1 MATSNNRE
9 VTGWVGWV
17 AFAAFMMILG
27 GVFQAFVGLTAIV
40 KDQFFVATPN
50 YLVTFDVTTWGWIHL
65 IVSILVVVA
74 GAAVLRG
81 KVWGRSIGVL
91 LVLVSALA
99 NLAFIPYYPLWSTL
113 IIVIDVLVAYA
124 LIVHGGELAE

>member
-1 MATSNNRE
+1 MAKTNNE

-27 GVFQAFVGLTAIV
+27 GVFQAFVGLTAIA
-40 KDQFFVATPN
+40 KDSFFVAAPN
-50 YLVTFDVTTWGWIHL
+50 YLITFDVTTWGWIHL
-65 IVSILVVVA
+65 VVSLLIIAA

-81 KVWGRSIGVL
+81 KVWGRSIGVV
-91 LVLVSALA
+91 LVLASALA
-99 NLAFIPYYPLWSTL
+99 NLAFIPYYPLWSVM